1 VGKQKQGSLI
11 RISLVEELIVMQ
23 ELIFEDEAKIGS
35 SACKPY
41 LIVKLERTIIS

>member
-1 VGKQKQGSLI
+1 LI
-11 RISLVEELIVMQ
+11 EELIVMQ
-23 ELIFEDEAKIGS
+23 ELIFKDEAKIGS